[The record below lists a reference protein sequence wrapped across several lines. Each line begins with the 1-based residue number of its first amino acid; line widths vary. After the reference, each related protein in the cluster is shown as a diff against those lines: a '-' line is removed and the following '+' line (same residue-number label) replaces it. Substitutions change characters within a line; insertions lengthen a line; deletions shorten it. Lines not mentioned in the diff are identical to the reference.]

1 MADKKWMQKA
11 FPKKTKGALHRMM
24 GIPEG
29 EKIPWDKMVA
39 AAKKG
44 GMMGKRAQAAMN
56 AMKANR

>member
-1 MADKKWMQKA
+1 MADKKKWMQKA
-11 FPKKTKGALHRMM
+11 FSKNKGALHRMM

-44 GMMGKRAQAAMN
+44 GMMSKRAQAAMN